1 MQKKT
6 ITIKKEILMTAN
18 GEIAS
23 RSINQEITVEEVMPE
38 YVVPTSNFG
47 VHSEEDSAMLIG
59 IPCRV
64 ISKEPYHKLWK
75 SYTPG
80 NGWEDRLTID
90 VKSCVT
96 GITYAIPYKCG
107 WYKEFTSLAK
117 ASLAAEIIGNHFPAL
132 IDVIDRPYWPRHNSR
147 QASIDT
153 PMEYDNYYLMHKR
166 CLIVSFPYRSEYP
179 SYDGKEKYQGWFV
192 NVLAPDKKI
201 YKVPFEE
208 WAMVE
213 PDWEEIRFLKS
224 LKF

>member
-1 MQKKT
+1 MKKT
-6 ITIKKEILMTAN
+6 TIIIKKEILETN
-18 GEIAS
+18 GGEIVS
-23 RSINQEITVEEVMPE
+23 RSLDQDITVEEVMPE

-47 VHSEEDSAMLIG
+47 VHPEDNSAMLIG

-75 SYTPG
+75 SYKPG

-117 ASLAAEIIGNHFPAL
+117 ANLAAEIIGHHFPAL
-132 IDVIDRPYWPRHNSR
+132 VDVIDRPYWPRHNSN

-153 PMEYDNYYLMHKR
+153 PMEYGNYSLMHKR
-166 CLIVSFPYRSEYP
+166 CMIVSFPYRSDYP
-179 SYDGKEKYQGWFV
+179 SYDGKKNYQGWFV
-192 NVLAPDKKI
+192 NVLAPNKKI

-213 PDWEEIRFLKS
+213 PNWEEIDFLKT